1 MDDSWG
7 GEGGQPRLFSFLA
20 HFSSRPHPSSLR
32 GVRLNFCGC
41 AAKVLYAAQLPRRSS
56 SRVGAVRRD
65 ERGRRRTGQVR
76 ALSLFKDVFSIL
88 IGLSLH
94 TVLENHHS
102 LRENPVLFDTFYYSE
117 NS

>member
-1 MDDSWG
+1 M
-7 GEGGQPRLFSFLA
+7 
-20 HFSSRPHPSSLR
+20 
-32 GVRLNFCGC
+32 RLNFRGC

-65 ERGRRRTGQVR
+65 EREGEERGKLEPR
-76 ALSLFKDVFSIL
+76 SLFKDFISIL

-102 LRENPVLFDTFYYSE
+102 LRENHDLFNTFYYCE
-117 NS
+117 NSKLANQVVPRIEGATKN